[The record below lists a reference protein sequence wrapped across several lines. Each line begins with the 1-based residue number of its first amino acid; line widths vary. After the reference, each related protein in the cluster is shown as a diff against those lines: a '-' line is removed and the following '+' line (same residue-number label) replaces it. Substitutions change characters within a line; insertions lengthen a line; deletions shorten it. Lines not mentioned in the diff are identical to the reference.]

1 MKPVYCS
8 DISGHSANASSI
20 KYPAARS
27 SIKIRTFFPVFEKF
41 IIGFIS
47 VICSSFFSIFLKSFC
62 ILMQFI
68 KESPAIAI
76 NTMEL
81 KALIAINNRFLNR
94 KRIKMTVPKSTA
106 EFIKNIIIDGLKL
119 LCSVN
124 TNSGDTFP

>member
-1 MKPVYCS
+1 M
-8 DISGHSANASSI
+8 
-20 KYPAARS
+20 RQ
-27 SIKIRTFFPVFEKF
+27 EKSQKQF
-41 IIGFIS
+41 YE
-47 VICSSFFSIFLKSFC
+47 LYFC